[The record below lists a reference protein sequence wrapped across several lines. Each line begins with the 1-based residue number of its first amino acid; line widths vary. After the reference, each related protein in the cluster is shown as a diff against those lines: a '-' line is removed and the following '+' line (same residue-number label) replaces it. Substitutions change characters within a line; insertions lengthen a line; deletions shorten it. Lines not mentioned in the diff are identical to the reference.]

1 MTETVV
7 TSSSNTSII
16 TEQVNTNVVVDNEKQ
31 PTVIVTGVMG
41 PRGATQIADSSQF
54 DLTELGSGSVLVYNA
69 VTEKWVATNLLD
81 QQIVESGQF

>member
-1 MTETVV
+1 MTDTVV
-7 TSSSNTSII
+7 TSAASTAII
-16 TEQVNTNVVVDNEKQ
+16 TEQSNNNVVVDNDKQ

-54 DLTELGSGSVLVYNA
+54 DLSELGSGSVLVYNS
-69 VTEKWVATNLLD
+69 VTQKWVATNLLD